1 VGINGQLPSWLPTS
15 STDTLSQAPA
25 AADLSST
32 LTAASA
38 ESIHELALLHLCQE
52 AVLALLLPLA
62 CRLALGSRVTA
73 ATASLYWTVQT
84 LGTCLLLF
92 PLVDPLLSSAWQ
104 PVAEVGSAAKP
115 HCKPS

>member
-1 VGINGQLPSWLPTS
+1 MGINSQLPSWLLTS

-38 ESIHELALLHLCQE
+38 ESIQDLALLHLCQE

-62 CRLALGSRVTA
+62 CRLALSSRVTA
-73 ATASLYWTVQT
+73 AAVSPYWIVQT

-92 PLVDPLLSSAWQ
+92 PLVDPLLSSAWR
-104 PVAEVGSAAKP
+104 PVVEVGPAQP
-115 HCKPS
+115 HGKPS